1 MIFVEQKGNHTKR
14 SERKRQKKLEN
25 MIEKIRNNTGV
36 FPPETIGEKEG
47 CLDFI
52 LAYLNDR
59 NVSVTKK

>member
-1 MIFVEQKGNHTKR
+1 MARTTGYTATATINLILDT
-14 SERKRQKKLEN
+14 LWT
-25 MIEKIRNNTGV
+25 NTGV

-52 LAYLNDR
+52 LSYLNDR